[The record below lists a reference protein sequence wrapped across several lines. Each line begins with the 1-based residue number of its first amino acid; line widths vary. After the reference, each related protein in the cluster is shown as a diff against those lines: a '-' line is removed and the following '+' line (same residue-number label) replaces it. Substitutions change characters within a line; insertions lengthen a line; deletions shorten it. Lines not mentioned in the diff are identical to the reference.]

1 MDLLKSSLQGLY
13 SIKKRSKRK
22 PKGQEI
28 LDIGSIKPWL
38 RITVVIDD
46 IG

>member
-1 MDLLKSSLQGLY
+1 MDLHPIINAMLVFYQ
-13 SIKKRSKRK
+13 KRSKRK
-22 PKGQEI
+22 PQGQEI